1 MVIGFESASYNDP
14 LTYAAHVFANAVG
27 GGMSSRLFQEVRE
40 NRGLAYS
47 IYSFHWGY
55 ADTGLFGFYA
65 AASHRDVPELV
76 NVSLDCMAGAAQTLT
91 HEEMQRAKAQAKV
104 SLLTALE
111 SPAARADQ
119 IARQMLAFG
128 RLITRAEMIAQ
139 IDALTLEDVRGA
151 GLSALRTPP
160 TVAVV
165 GDAGKAP
172 TPDKIAKRLAYL

>member
-1 MVIGFESASYNDP
+1 
-14 LTYAAHVFANAVG
+14 
-27 GGMSSRLFQEVRE
+27 VRE

-65 AASHRDVPELV
+65 AASHKDVPELV
-76 NVSLDCMAGAAQTLT
+76 KVSLDCIVGAARSLT

-119 IARQMLAFG
+119 IARQMLALG
-128 RLITRAEMIAQ
+128 RLVSRTEMIAQ

-151 GLSALRTPP
+151 GLAALRTPP

-172 TPDKIAKRLAYL
+172 GPDKVAQSLAFL

>member
-1 MVIGFESASYNDP
+1 
-14 LTYAAHVFANAVG
+14 
-27 GGMSSRLFQEVRE
+27 
-40 NRGLAYS
+40 
-47 IYSFHWGY
+47 
-55 ADTGLFGFYA
+55 
-65 AASHRDVPELV
+65 VPELV
-76 NVSLDCMAGAAQTLT
+76 KVLLDCIAGAAQSLT

-139 IDALTLEDVRGA
+139 IDALNLEDVRGA
-151 GLSALRTPP
+151 GLAALRTPA

-172 TPDKIAKRLAYL
+172 SPDRVAERLANL